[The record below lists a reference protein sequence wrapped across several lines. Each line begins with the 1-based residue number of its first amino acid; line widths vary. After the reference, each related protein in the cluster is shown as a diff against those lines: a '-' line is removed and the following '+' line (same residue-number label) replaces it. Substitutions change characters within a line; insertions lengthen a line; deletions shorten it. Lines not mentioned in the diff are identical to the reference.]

1 MTFEIYFSRE
11 GMVFIKLFR
20 KILGVFC
27 ITEVLVGVYIT
38 LTQLE
43 EQLLIGVMVCALF
56 GFFAYLLLRKSK
68 NQDVHEDTHTNFQL
82 DVPQETIKEMRAVK
96 RSIHSDSLIRV
107 IKESYE
113 ICKNTTSLEIFES
126 RLEFA
131 TQKAYTLKEME
142 IAGLY
147 NDTPTAD
154 SFLSL
159 LVGKRS
165 ELLQDFLQ
173 RSYDFALKKAKK
185 ELKTEKGVQNRIQ
198 KFIEELDNS
207 ALDFDISKIKK

>member
-1 MTFEIYFSRE
+1 MI
-11 GMVFIKLFR
+11 FIKLFR
-20 KILGVFC
+20 KILGAFC
-27 ITEVLVGVYIT
+27 IVEVLAGIY
-38 LTQLE
+38 LTFTKLKDHA
-43 EQLLIGVMVCALF
+43 LIGITVCVLF
-56 GFFAYLLLRKSK
+56 GFFAYLLLKKTKGSDS
-68 NQDVHEDTHTNFQL
+68 NVDTYTDVQL
-82 DVPQETIKEMRAVK
+82 DVPQETIKEMRTVK
-96 RSIHSDSLIRV
+96 RSIHSDNLIRV

-113 ICKNTTSLEIFES
+113 ICKNTTSLETFES

-173 RSYDFALKKAKK
+173 RSYDFTLNKAKK

-198 KFIEELDNS
+198 KFIEELDAS
-207 ALDFDISKIKK
+207 VLDFDTSKIIK